1 MRFEEARIGH
11 IRIIADTMRPRD
23 RDEVR
28 VGWECEP
35 EAAMAEALMQSYFA
49 RTMFYDL
56 EPLCMY
62 GLAPLMLMGGSARF
76 WIFSTAAIDR
86 HPIAFARACRQG
98 LHDLFLYAGLMTNF
112 VDLNDAPAVKWM
124 QWMGGEIIPV
134 HKFRGGRQFTQ
145 FILTDPRRRACR
157 QG

>member
-1 MRFEEARIGH
+1 MRFEEARTGH

-28 VGWECEP
+28 VGWEVEP
-35 EAAMAEALMQSYFA
+35 EAAMAEALAQSFFA
-49 RTMFYDL
+49 RTMFFDL

-62 GLAPLMLMGGSARF
+62 GLAPLAVMGGSARF

-86 HPIAFARACRQG
+86 HPIAFTRACLGG
-98 LHDLFLYAGLMTNF
+98 LDGLFCYSSLLTNF
-112 VDLNDAPAVKWM
+112 VDVNDAPAMKWM
-124 QWMGGEIIPV
+124 RWLGGELIPA

-145 FILTDPRRRACR
+145 FVVTDPRRRKCR
-157 QG
+157 QA